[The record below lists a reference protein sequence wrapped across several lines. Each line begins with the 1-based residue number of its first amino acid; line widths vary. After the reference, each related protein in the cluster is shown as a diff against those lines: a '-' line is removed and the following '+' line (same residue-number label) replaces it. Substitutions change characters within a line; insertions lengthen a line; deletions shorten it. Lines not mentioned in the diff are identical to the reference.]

1 MITVIIPILLL
12 LLILLCKKIPVI
24 GENIHAALG
33 AAGLSALLLGGIY
46 SPVMWLRAWFKG
58 LDTVAWV
65 MALTVFGSIY
75 AQTQIKLGTMDVVF
89 RCLKAQFGRK
99 PRALAVCIILT
110 LVVSGAILG
119 GGSPSIAIVGVL
131 MIPSLVQLGLDP
143 TRVCAVLVMGGA
155 IGSLMPPVSQAIT
168 LSSSLVNLE
177 VDAANTYAYFTVGSA
192 VAVTCL
198 YVAFCFVKKDV
209 IVGDRD
215 ENGVLLP
222 PEKIQDILHKGWTA
236 LVPFVL
242 LVIIILLRT
251 LNIVDIVPNLI
262 NLIKIDGEALLT
274 VIKRI
279 PIIQAF
285 GNATVDILIFVTII
299 AYLFPKVYKGGVSC
313 IWEGLKD
320 ALKPSI
326 IQVFSGLMVGA
337 FVYGGQ
343 IEIVKEFAAGLD
355 INILKIG
362 GAIAMVILGMLTG
375 TQSTPNNAIFSFF
388 GPALVEAGVTPGK
401 AAAAGAQ
408 FAAAGQ
414 GMPPADLTTF
424 FAAGLVSGV
433 LKEEVDPVRSMFYAA
448 PVWLWITFTGFLL
461 LYI

>member
-1 MITVIIPILLL
+1 MITVIIPIVLLL
-12 LLILLCKKIPVI
+12 AILLCKKIPLI
-24 GENIHAALG
+24 GGNIHVALA
-33 AAGLSALLLGGIY
+33 AAGFSALILGGVYNPI
-46 SPVMWLRAWFKG
+46 VWAQAWFKG

-89 RCLKAQFGRK
+89 RCLKSQFGRK
-99 PRALAVCIILT
+99 PRALACCIILT

-119 GGSPSIAIVGVL
+119 GGSPSIAIVSVL
-131 MIPSLVQLGLDP
+131 MIPSLVQLGFDP
-143 TRVCAVLVMGGA
+143 TQICAVLVMGGA
-155 IGSLMPPVSQAIT
+155 VGSLMPPVSQAIT
-168 LSSSLVNLE
+168 LSSSLAGVE
-177 VDAANTYAYFTVGSA
+177 VDAANAYAYFTVGSA
-192 VAVTCL
+192 VIMTCL
-198 YVAFCFVKKDV
+198 YVGFTFVKKGTV
-209 IVGDRD
+209 VGDRD
-215 ENGVLLP
+215 ENGNLLP
-222 PEKIQDILHKGWTA
+222 PEKVGNILHTGWTA
-236 LVPFVL
+236 LVPFIL

-251 LNIVDIVPNLI
+251 LKIVDLVPNLI
-262 NLIKIDGEALLT
+262 NLIKINGEGILVVL
-274 VIKRI
+274 KRI
-279 PIIQAF
+279 PIVQALS
-285 GNATVDILIFVTII
+285 NATVDILIFVTII
-299 AYLFPKVYKGGVSC
+299 AYFFPKVHKEKLTC
-313 IWEGLKD
+313 IKDGLHD

-343 IEIVKEFAAGLD
+343 LEVIKEFAATLD
-355 INILKIG
+355 INVLKIG
-362 GAIAMVILGMLTG
+362 GALAMVLLGMLTG

-388 GPALVEAGVTPGK
+388 GPALIEAGVTPGK

-433 LKEEVDPVRSMFYAA
+433 LKKDVDPVKSMCLAA
-448 PVWLWITFTGFLL
+448 PVWLWITITGFIL

>member
-1 MITVIIPILLL
+1 M
-12 LLILLCKKIPVI
+12 I